1 MAEFKGEIEEKLNP
15 KNILDEFSR
24 IQDENNI
31 RPILTPI
38 YPQDYQGKQVII
50 NADRLIFNA
59 RLQFSEQE
67 AQGSAQTYE
76 GGDIHM
82 FSHNFISLNT
92 NGSIHLNTLHP
103 QGGELADENKNTKN
117 YIMINAPNIFLGM
130 DTSGTTEDAESLG
143 RPKNYPS
150 EPAVLGLENQK
161 YQNKLL
167 NLILD
172 LVQKLQTA
180 YIHIGDRGDTTSPVG
195 SAFDTLVADWDGEGK
210 PEPDSI
216 GELRAMLKQ
225 IKSEHVFIKK

>member
-31 RPILTPI
+31 RPILTPV

-117 YIMINAPNIFLGM
+117 YIMINAP
-130 DTSGTTEDAESLG
+130 S
-143 RPKNYPS
+143 
-150 EPAVLGLENQK
+150 
-161 YQNKLL
+161 
-167 NLILD
+167 
-172 LVQKLQTA
+172 
-180 YIHIGDRGDTTSPVG
+180 
-195 SAFDTLVADWDGEGK
+195 
-210 PEPDSI
+210 
-216 GELRAMLKQ
+216 
-225 IKSEHVFIKK
+225 